1 MGNKEELK
9 LIKMLDITKKD
20 EIEELSYI
28 INSVD
33 GNEPPAEAKKLIH
46 LYSLG
51 YIDYETTKNC
61 ILRLFSNDIFI
72 NKKYMRIQGE
82 ELAYKTKKPVGVFV
96 LTWRRVRDGI
106 YSEED
111 KKTYLEVDKWF
122 KENLPEPPFYRDNN
136 DNPLG
141 ATTWFKTNNSSI
153 MLEHIKP
160 LLDLLDKYNVPYEI
174 AYSDNPGKI
183 IYEDDYQIGVI
194 DYDK

>member
-1 MGNKEELK
+1 MENKEELE
-9 LIKMLDITKKD
+9 LLEML
-20 EIEELSYI
+20 EEAEEDVKNGRTS
-28 INSVD
+28 SVEEMFD
-33 GNEPPAEAKKLIH
+33 AIRKKLN
-46 LYSLG
+46 LL
-51 YIDYETTKNC
+51 DKT
-61 ILRLFSNDIFI
+61 DIKI
-72 NKKYMRIQGE
+72 VNNKKYMRIQGE

-111 KKTYLEVDKWF
+111 KNTYLEVDKWF
-122 KENLPEPPFYRDNN
+122 KENLPEPPFYGDNN

-141 ATTWFKTNNSSI
+141 ATTWFKTKNSSI

-183 IYEDDYQIGVI
+183 IYEDDYQVGVI
-194 DYDK
+194 DFDK

>member
-1 MGNKEELK
+1 MEN
-9 LIKMLDITKKD
+9 
-20 EIEELSYI
+20 IEELEI
-28 INSVD
+28 LKML
-33 GNEPPAEAKKLIH
+33 EEAKEDVKNGRVSSAEGMFDEIRKKLD
-46 LYSLG
+46 LF
-51 YIDYETTKNC
+51 IDH
-61 ILRLFSNDIFI
+61 DIKKI
-72 NKKYMRIQGE
+72 IGNKKYMRIQGE

-111 KKTYLEVDKWF
+111 KNTYLEVDKWF
-122 KENLPEPPFYRDNN
+122 KENLPEPPFYGDNN

-141 ATTWFKTNNSSI
+141 ATTWFKTNNSDI

-183 IYEDDYQIGVI
+183 IYEDDYQVGVI
-194 DYDK
+194 DFDK

>member
-1 MGNKEELK
+1 MNNDSKYIVDEIK
-9 LIKMLDITKKD
+9 RKRKMLGVSQTELAERCGMSQSTIGRIENYSMNPSLDVITS
-20 EIEELSYI
+20 IMNELDVSF
-28 INSVD
+28 
-33 GNEPPAEAKKLIH
+33 E
-46 LYSLG
+46 
-51 YIDYETTKNC
+51 
-61 ILRLFSNDIFI
+61 FSK
-72 NKKYMRIQGE
+72 KKYMRIQGE
-82 ELAYKTKKPVGVFV
+82 ELAYKTKKPVGIFV

-111 KKTYLEVDKWF
+111 KNIYLEVDKWF
-122 KENLPEPPFYRDNN
+122 KDNLPEPPFYGDNN

-141 ATTWFKTNNSSI
+141 ATTWFKINNSSI

-174 AYSDNPGKI
+174 AYSDNPGKV

>member
-1 MGNKEELK
+1 MNNDSKYIVDEIK
-9 LIKMLDITKKD
+9 RKRKMLGISQTELAERCGMPQSTIGRIENYSMNPSLDVITT
-20 EIEELSYI
+20 IMNELDVSF
-28 INSVD
+28 V
-33 GNEPPAEAKKLIH
+33 
-46 LYSLG
+46 
-51 YIDYETTKNC
+51 
-61 ILRLFSNDIFI
+61 FSK
-72 NKKYMRIQGE
+72 KKYMRIQGE
-82 ELAYKTKKPVGVFV
+82 ELAYKTKKPVGIFV

-111 KKTYLEVDKWF
+111 KNIYLEVDKWF
-122 KENLPEPPFYRDNN
+122 KENLPDPPFYGDNN

-174 AYSDNPGKI
+174 AYSDNPGKV

>member
-1 MGNKEELK
+1 MNNDSKYIVDEIK
-9 LIKMLDITKKD
+9 RKRKMLGISQTELAERCGMPQSTIGRIENYSMNPSLDVITS
-20 EIEELSYI
+20 IMNELDVSFEF
-28 INSVD
+28 N
-33 GNEPPAEAKKLIH
+33 K
-46 LYSLG
+46 
-51 YIDYETTKNC
+51 
-61 ILRLFSNDIFI
+61 
-72 NKKYMRIQGE
+72 KKYMRIQGE

-111 KKTYLEVDKWF
+111 KNIYLEVDKWF
-122 KENLPEPPFYRDNN
+122 KDNLPEPPFYGDNN

-183 IYEDDYQIGVI
+183 IYEDDYQVGVI
-194 DYDK
+194 DFDK

>member
-1 MGNKEELK
+1 MENKEELE
-9 LIKMLDITKKD
+9 LLEML
-20 EIEELSYI
+20 EEAEEDVKNGRTS
-28 INSVD
+28 SVEEMFD
-33 GNEPPAEAKKLIH
+33 AIRKKLN
-46 LYSLG
+46 LL
-51 YIDYETTKNC
+51 DKT
-61 ILRLFSNDIFI
+61 DIKI
-72 NKKYMRIQGE
+72 VNNKKYMRIQGE

-111 KKTYLEVDKWF
+111 KNIYFEVDKWF
-122 KENLPEPPFYRDNN
+122 KENLPEPPFYGDNN

-141 ATTWFKTNNSSI
+141 ATTWFKINNSSI

-183 IYEDDYQIGVI
+183 IYEDDYQVGVI

>member
-1 MGNKEELK
+1 MNNDSKYIVDEIK
-9 LIKMLDITKKD
+9 RKRKMLGISQTELAERCGMPQSTIGRIENYSMNPSLDVITS
-20 EIEELSYI
+20 IMNELDVSF
-28 INSVD
+28 
-33 GNEPPAEAKKLIH
+33 E
-46 LYSLG
+46 
-51 YIDYETTKNC
+51 
-61 ILRLFSNDIFI
+61 FSK
-72 NKKYMRIQGE
+72 KKYMRIQGE
-82 ELAYKTKKPVGVFV
+82 ELAYKTKKPVGIFV

-111 KKTYLEVDKWF
+111 KNIYLEVDKWF
-122 KENLPEPPFYRDNN
+122 KDNLPEPPFYGDNN